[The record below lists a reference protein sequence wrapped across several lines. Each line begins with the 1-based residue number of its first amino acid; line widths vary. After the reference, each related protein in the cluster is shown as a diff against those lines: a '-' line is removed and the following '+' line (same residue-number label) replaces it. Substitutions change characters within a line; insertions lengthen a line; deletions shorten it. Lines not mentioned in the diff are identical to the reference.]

1 MFNIISI
8 RQIGRE
14 LRFQRRLYKSRGIP
28 VRSKGG
34 MFAKHPHRVHVSIW
48 GRDYEIA
55 RSEKHLLDVYDHTIA
70 PSAISHPSGGEIEKK
85 PLIKGAF
92 SVHHCIEL
100 VRYKLGD
107 LSLSGDGTQNSPLR
121 IHITPP

>member
-34 MFAKHPHRVHVSIW
+34 MFAKHPGGVHVSIW
-48 GRDYEIA
+48 GRDYKIA
-55 RSEKHLLDVYDHTIA
+55 RSSEKHLLDVYDHTQ
-70 PSAISHPSGGEIEKK
+70 KK